1 MHSKS
6 SNCDDYKTDLLY
18 FSKKGWLGLHD
29 LQNYKMYIDN
39 DSVQVMLSLREC
51 IDL

>member
-18 FSKKGWLGLHD
+18 FSNKGWLGLND
-29 LQNYKMYIDN
+29 SQNYKMYNDN
-39 DSVQVMLSLREC
+39 YYVQVMLSLREC